1 MPADPKDNKTLWQEL
16 LPLNI
21 LGLAIGTIAYFI
33 RLQFNI
39 SLWTKFATIEDTT
52 FSWTELIFVY
62 ILPALAVLNFFGW
75 FGYLQKN
82 IGRNK
87 D

>member
-1 MPADPKDNKTLWQEL
+1 MQSDSKENKTLWQEL

-21 LGLAIGTIAYFI
+21 LGLIIGIIAYLI
-33 RLQFNI
+33 RLHFNI

-52 FSWTELIFVY
+52 FSWTELIFAY
-62 ILPALAVLNFFGW
+62 TLPALAVLNFFGW

-82 IGRNK
+82 IGKNK